1 MSSIYRNGQFY
12 GQTSNPIND
21 AETSLVKTWS
31 SEFIA
36 KFVGDNVDA
45 IVEEI
50 DSLEYSGLAP
60 EIQNNGTVYFITDRG
75 VIYHNGIE
83 YGKPVIEPSQVYTFE
98 LTLSSSNW
106 ANNLYTIESE
116 FIMEDNYIHLSAA
129 KNITN
134 EQYDALALAKII
146 CTEQADGQIILK
158 ALGATPSIDVPIT
171 IIIEGG
177 VFENI
182 QNSVILQDKTN
193 GESYQFE
200 LNNGEL
206 SFVEVV

>member
-1 MSSIYRNGQFY
+1 M
-12 GQTSNPIND
+12 
-21 AETSLVKTWS
+21 
-31 SEFIA
+31 
-36 KFVGDNVDA
+36 
-45 IVEEI
+45 
-50 DSLEYSGLAP
+50 
-60 EIQNNGTVYFITDRG
+60 G
-75 VIYHNGIE
+75 VIVKNEKVYAGGFPIT
-83 YGKPVIEPSQVYTFE
+83 EPTQVYTIQTSFE
-98 LTLSSSNW
+98 ASKWTDNQ
-106 ANNLYTIESE
+106 YTITSS
-116 FIMEDNYIHLSAA
+116 FIKTDNYIHLSAA

-158 ALGATPSIDVPIT
+158 ALGTAPSIDIPII

-182 QNSVILQDKTN
+182 QNSIILQDKTN